1 MKRKGLEGV
10 PTTRPSGEK
19 VTHNHTITTEPS
31 CGIILIL
38 QAPKIQ
44 PPMPTMVFR
53 QLRIPQVAFAQL
65 GAPELGVVEVTITS
79 QMKTVIDQID

>member
-1 MKRKGLEGV
+1 
-10 PTTRPSGEK
+10 
-19 VTHNHTITTEPS
+19 
-31 CGIILIL
+31 
-38 QAPKIQ
+38 
-44 PPMPTMVFR
+44 MPTMVFR